1 MSLNIFA
8 YLIYLF
14 SSMGLTYWV
23 GKALFKYGR
32 PFLVEIYHGNQKLA
46 DAVNQLLLV
55 GFYLLNIGYV
65 ALSMKMGMNIQ
76 NFEQMLEE
84 LSFKIGLIV
93 IVLAGIHFMNL
104 SALFRLSRKN
114 RTDEEKLVLS

>member
-23 GKALFKYGR
+23 GKALFLYFC

-104 SALFRLSRKN
+104 FALFRLSRKN